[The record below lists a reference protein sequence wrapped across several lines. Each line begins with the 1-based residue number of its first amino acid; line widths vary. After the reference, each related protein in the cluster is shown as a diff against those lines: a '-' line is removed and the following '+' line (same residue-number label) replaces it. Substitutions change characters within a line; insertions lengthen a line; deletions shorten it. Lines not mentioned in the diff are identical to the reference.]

1 MQNKDRE
8 QSEATATRFFFC
20 LHLQR
25 CSGTQ
30 ISRRFWGKIMSGQL
44 PWNKYNGI
52 CEKWSPC
59 KIMCSEYPDTAI
71 KISRHCHKNKGHKWD
86 LGINLFIVKF
96 GIELYNNCFM
106 NLEQLEYISCLFSFP
121 IYICLFSFPSD
132 EVSQIYE
139 ITGWKDTRKALG
151 KCSLNFKTNCL
162 SLFSSF
168 SLAFCF
174 PPFWMHGRLGC

>member
-1 MQNKDRE
+1 MVPLFDSCKASFILASAFRE
-8 QSEATATRFFFC
+8 CRTETESSPKQPRSNCKGVLGPKFQED
-20 LHLQR
+20 
-25 CSGTQ
+25 SGV
-30 ISRRFWGKIMSGQL
+30 SIMSGQL

-52 CEKWSPC
+52 CEKWSPY

-162 SLFSSF
+162 SLFF
-168 SLAFCF
+168 
-174 PPFWMHGRLGC
+174 